1 MRHLLLYLHVF
12 GFVLWMG
19 GGFAAMSTGV
29 LMRKL
34 ARAEL
39 GVAMQVQERLMRG
52 MILPGVI
59 LVVLSGL
66 IMTLRL
72 YGSATSTSG
81 FPVSLMVMQGAGL
94 LAAALTLVV
103 SVPTLTRLARLD
115 PVGAHAP
122 LFDAL
127 RDRAKVMGMVTGALA
142 VVALVAGVLL
152 R

>member
-1 MRHLLLYLHVF
+1 MRHLLLFVHLF

-19 GGFAAMSTGV
+19 GGFAAMRTAG

-59 LVVLSGL
+59 LVVISGL

-72 YGSATSTSG
+72 YGAATSTSG
-81 FPVSLMVMQGAGL
+81 FPVWLMVMQGAGL

-115 PVGAHAP
+115 PVGAHGP

-127 RDRAKVMGMVTGALA
+127 RDRAKLIEMVTGALA

>member
-1 MRHLLLYLHVF
+1 MRHLLLFLHIF

-19 GGFAAMSTGV
+19 GSLAAMSTGI
-29 LMRKL
+29 LMQALPRP
-34 ARAEL
+34 EL
-39 GVAMQVQERLMRG
+39 GTAIRVQGRLMSG

-59 LVVLSGL
+59 LVVISGL

-72 YGSATSTSG
+72 YGSATSASG
-81 FPVSLMVMQGAGL
+81 FPAALMAMQGAGL
-94 LAAALTLVV
+94 LAAGLILVV
-103 SVPTLTRLARLD
+103 SVPTVTRLSRLD

-127 RDRAKVMGMVTGALA
+127 RRRARIMGMVTGTLSI
-142 VVALVAGVLL
+142 VALIGGVMM